1 VQTERKP
8 SELVAGDVLSTTG
21 GTHLGIRREGRAT
34 VATLIQGGRA
44 GRANANHLAKHVDKT
59 HLLGDSVALVVNP
72 RPDST
77 PEINPAVAPS
87 FIVRPEGCGAC

>member
-1 VQTERKP
+1 VGIQPDASEQKRFRQQAVQTERKP

-72 RPDST
+72 ASDST
-77 PEINPAVAPS
+77 P
-87 FIVRPEGCGAC
+87 R